1 MNDFAYDTS
10 YSPAI
15 PGCETTLIVPSSG
28 LRLTLSAIIDTGAD
42 ATIIPVSQLRKMGAH
57 RAHEARLRS
66 QWGEARRVYLYIVDM
81 RIGDFNLPGVYV
93 VGDDR
98 GNECVLGRNV
108 INRLKMLLDGPLG
121 NTLLLDD
128 ASMLPRTS

>member
-1 MNDFAYDTS
+1 
-10 YSPAI
+10 
-15 PGCETTLIVPSSG
+15 
-28 LRLTLSAIIDTGAD
+28 
-42 ATIIPVSQLRKMGAH
+42 LRKIGAR

-66 QWGEARRVYLYIVDM
+66 QWGEPRRVYLYVVDM
-81 RIGDFNLPGVYV
+81 KIGDFDLPGIYV

-121 NTLLLDD
+121 NTLLLND
-128 ASMLPRTS
+128 ASMLPRRS